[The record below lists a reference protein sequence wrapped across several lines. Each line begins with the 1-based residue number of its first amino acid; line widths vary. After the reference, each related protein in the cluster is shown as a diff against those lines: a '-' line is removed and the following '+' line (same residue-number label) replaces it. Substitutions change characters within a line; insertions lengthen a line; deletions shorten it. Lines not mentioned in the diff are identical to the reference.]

1 MLEPKRPRRRKVFR
15 LRSQN
20 KGVATR
26 GISLAYGDMGI
37 KAITGG
43 EISARQIEAAR
54 RAISRAIKRGGKV
67 WIRIFPDKILTAKG
81 AEVPMGSGKGA
92 PDKWVAQVKPGRIIF
107 ELSGAEEDVMRNA
120 LKLAAYKLCVKCK
133 IVSHEV

>member
-1 MLEPKRPRRRKVFR
+1 MLEPKRTKHRKIHR

-20 KGVATR
+20 KGIATR
-26 GISLAYGDMGI
+26 GTTIAYGDIAM
-37 KAITGG
+37 KAVTAG

-67 WIRIFPDKILTAKG
+67 WIRVFPDKVITAKG

-92 PDKWVAQVKPGRIIF
+92 PDRWVAQVKPGKIIF
-107 ELSGAEEDVMRNA
+107 EMSGAEMPLMRKA
-120 LKLAAYKLCVKCK
+120 LKLASYKLCVKCK
-133 IVSHEV
+133 IVSHEI